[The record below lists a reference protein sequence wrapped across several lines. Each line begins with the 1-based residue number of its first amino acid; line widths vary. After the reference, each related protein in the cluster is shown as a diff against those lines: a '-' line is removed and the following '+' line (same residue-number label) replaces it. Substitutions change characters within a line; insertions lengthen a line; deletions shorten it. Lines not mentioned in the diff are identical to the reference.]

1 MGSST
6 VQSSAATSRV
16 AALRQYGQSV
26 WLDFIRR
33 TLISGGELKRL
44 VDEDGLGGVTSN
56 PAIFEKAIEGSED
69 YRAAIEEISKDP
81 TLAPKAVFE
90 RLAVKDIQEAADV
103 LRAVYDRTQARD

>member
-69 YRAAIEEISKDP
+69 YRAAIEVSPALRRICTNLSNCSATIK
-81 TLAPKAVFE
+81 
-90 RLAVKDIQEAADV
+90 RLS
-103 LRAVYDRTQARD
+103 L

>member
-6 VQSSAATSRV
+6 VQSSDATSRV

-44 VDEDGLGGVTSN
+44 VREGSLGGVTSN
-56 PAIFEKAIEGSED
+56 PAIFEKAIEGSDD
-69 YRAAIEEISKDP
+69 YRDAIEEISRDP
-81 TLAPKAVFE
+81 SLAAKTVFE
-90 RLAVKDIQEAADV
+90 KLAVKDIQDAADV
-103 LRAVYDRTQARD
+103 LRPVYD